1 MIIINCI
8 LWCLIFTNAVL
19 VVFNIKTHKKQIKM
33 CISEKEK
40 LYQDF
45 DNELKRIKENLD
57 NELKTLQP
65 LQDKQQNCKRGEWC
79 KACNFNKEYCISAYS
94 HILNCGVPYSYHYC
108 AKGICQEFIE
118 RKETL

>member
-8 LWCLIFTNAVL
+8 LWCSILTNAVL
-19 VVFNIKTHKKQIKM
+19 VVFNIRTHKKQIKM

-40 LYQDF
+40 LSKEF
-45 DNELKRIKENLD
+45 DSEIKRIKENFD

-79 KACNFNKEYCISAYS
+79 KACNFNKERYISTYPQT
-94 HILNCGVPYSYHYC
+94 LNYGIPYSYHYC
-108 AKGICQEFIE
+108 AKGICPKFIE
-118 RKETL
+118 KEV

>member
-8 LWCLIFTNAVL
+8 LWSLILTNAVL
-19 VVFNIKTHKKQIKM
+19 LFFNIRTHKKQIKM

-40 LYQDF
+40 LSKKF
-45 DNELKRIKENLD
+45 DNEIKRIEENFD

-79 KACNFNKEYCISAYS
+79 KACNFNKECYISAFLPTL
-94 HILNCGVPYSYHYC
+94 HCGRPYSYHYC
-108 AKGICQEFIE
+108 TKGICQEFIE
-118 RKETL
+118 KEV